1 MFNKSIFLED
11 RVQVLRDGY
20 IDLKRKRVKH
30 KVSTSF
36 SMVYDNQ
43 LPFWISLG
51 SLEIKVMIYLMSI
64 NSPTDKDNCILLT
77 IHQKKFLAKLA
88 GVQVSSI
95 EAAITKLLRKDGI
108 RRVGRAM
115 YELNPSIVT
124 RNISQKDRLTRI
136 RLREEAKLRESSM
149 KKYKLSPIKTND
161 NK

>member
-1 MFNKSIFLED
+1 
-11 RVQVLRDGY
+11 
-20 IDLKRKRVKH
+20 
-30 KVSTSF
+30 
-36 SMVYDNQ
+36 
-43 LPFWISLG
+43 
-51 SLEIKVMIYLMSI
+51 EIKVMIYLMSI

-77 IHQKKFLAKLA
+77 IHEKKLLAKLV

-115 YELNPSIVT
+115 YELNPRIVT

-149 KKYKLSPIKTND
+149 KMYKLSPTKTND